1 MGRNTPFAVLTR
13 SSILML
19 GIAGLLAAC
28 GPPMAWQ
35 KPGVT
40 VAEAQTDSRD
50 CSNLA
55 RDQAFRESFF
65 AGPYGYPGHYGHY
78 GSFPSRFGPYPGAFG
93 YLRQDSFMWRQQR
106 EGDLQNFCLRARGY
120 HLAPVP
126 GQGS

>member
-1 MGRNTPFAVLTR
+1 MGNRIAPSLVVLTA
-13 SSILML
+13 
-19 GIAGLLAAC
+19 AGLLAAC

-40 VAEAQTDSRD
+40 LAEAQTDSRD
-50 CSNLA
+50 CANLA

-65 AGPYGYPGHYGHY
+65 GGHYFHGHYGMW
-78 GSFPSRFGPYPGAFG
+78 PSRFGPYAGPYG
-93 YLRQDSFMWRQQR
+93 YARHDSSMWRQQR
-106 EGDLQNFCLRARGY
+106 ESDLQTFCLRARGY

>member
-93 YLRQDSFMWRQQR
+93 YSRHDSFMWRQQR

>member
-1 MGRNTPFAVLTR
+1 MRRKTTFSLSA
-13 SSILML
+13 L

-40 VAEAQTDSRD
+40 LADAQADSRD
-50 CSNLA
+50 CANLA

-65 AGPYGYPGHYGHY
+65 AGPYFGSYGVW
-78 GSFPSRFGPYPGAFG
+78 PSRFGPYPGPYG
-93 YLRQDSFMWRQQR
+93 YRGYDSFMWRSQR

-120 HLAPVP
+120 HLAPVAS
-126 GQGS
+126 Q